1 MRLTTAIALAL
12 ALPSARG
19 AISVSYDAAL
29 GASYSG
35 RVRVYVSA
43 SNSTPPSEQ
52 SSDALDTAQVFAVDV
67 AAWPPG
73 EPREPQSVQS
83 SPRAQ

>member
-43 SNSTPPSEQ
+43 SNSTMPLTQ
-52 SSDALDTAQVFAVDV
+52 
-67 AAWPPG
+67 
-73 EPREPQSVQS
+73 
-83 SPRAQ
+83 